1 MKKILLFL
9 IIVISLSGCAQNQAQ
24 DTSSQESGNQVPT
37 STALDPDSLAD
48 QVDSYVGQGGTPDTQ
63 DPSATTDP
71 ADVTDGDEAAPSS
84 QSAVTL
90 PAQEDRPVVI
100 AEYVDMDD
108 TVYATANVVVRNQ
121 PSTEGDP
128 VMNLKQGES
137 VHRVAFSSEWTKV
150 EMNGYFY
157 YIASKYLSET
167 P

>member
-1 MKKILLFL
+1 MKKIILFL
-9 IIVISLSGCAQNQAQ
+9 IIVISLSGCTQNKKQ
-24 DTSSQESGNQVPT
+24 DASSQENGNQVPA

-48 QVDSYVGQGGTPDTQ
+48 QVDSYVGQSGAQ
-63 DPSATTDP
+63 DSSATTDP
-71 ADVTDGDEAAPSS
+71 VDVTTAADAANPSS

-100 AEYVDMDD
+100 SEYEAKDD

-137 VHRVAFSSEWTKV
+137 AHRVAYSSEWTKV